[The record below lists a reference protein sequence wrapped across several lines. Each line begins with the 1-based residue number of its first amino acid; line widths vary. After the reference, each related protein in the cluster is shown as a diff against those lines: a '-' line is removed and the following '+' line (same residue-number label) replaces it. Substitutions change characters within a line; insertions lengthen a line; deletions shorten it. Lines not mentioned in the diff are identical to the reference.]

1 MQGSA
6 KRLTHG
12 STPALEAGTSLTSA
26 TDGYRQVDTGWNR
39 GPRRSV
45 FPCAK
50 LRIFLEMEYS
60 VARFSI
66 AWKKEKKRNEEIV
79 KKAAALGECG

>member
-1 MQGSA
+1 
-6 KRLTHG
+6 
-12 STPALEAGTSLTSA
+12 
-26 TDGYRQVDTGWNR
+26 
-39 GPRRSV
+39 
-45 FPCAK
+45 
-50 LRIFLEMEYS
+50 MEYS